1 MEGQDEEGGVGG
13 GGGVFTLSGEAMMAE
28 IQVLASLVASAE
40 PLIRMV
46 RSPWPLDCF
55 STSIWAP
62 ESSLGWGGE
71 GEAREDEEEG
81 RRRR

>member
-1 MEGQDEEGGVGG
+1 MS
-13 GGGVFTLSGEAMMAE
+13 TLSGEAMMAD

-46 RSPWPLDCF
+46 RSPWPFDCF

-62 ESSLGWGGE
+62 DSSLRGGSE
-71 GEAREDEEEG
+71 GEEE
-81 RRRR
+81 RR